1 MFLLMEKLLNLVA
14 LNYLITRKRWVRI
27 LFMIKVSDIKKD
39 FPIFE
44 RQINGNKLT
53 YLDSGAT
60 SQKPNQVIDVMSDV
74 YKNNNANVHRG
85 TYVLSSETTG
95 KYEDVRTKFQK
106 FINAYDSDEII
117 FTKGCTEGFNLLS
130 NSICKNLNQ
139 GDEIILSEIEH
150 HANIIPWQM
159 AAEKYN
165 LNIKFINVDE
175 SFNLDIDHLKSLL
188 SSKTKI
194 VSIVGESNISGMLP
208 DIKEIVTI
216 VKSKSD
222 ALFILDGA
230 QLVPHRSVDVQ
241 DLGIDF
247 LCVSGHKM
255 LGPTGIGVVWGRKEL
270 WDSMDPVYGG
280 GDMIEEVYYD
290 KATWAPVPHKFEA
303 GTPPFV
309 EAIGLGAAVDYLTNI
324 SMNEVQQHSDSLR
337 EYAKNKLENIDG
349 LNIIHSLSKNA
360 GCTFAMSIE
369 GAHATDVSLMLDTY
383 GVAVRAGH
391 HCVQPFHRKL
401 NLDATF
407 RATGYIYN
415 DEEDFDILANA
426 IEDSMK
432 MLK

>member
-1 MFLLMEKLLNLVA
+1 
-14 LNYLITRKRWVRI
+14 
-27 LFMIKVSDIKKD
+27 MIKVDDIKKD

-44 RQINGNKLT
+44 RKINGNKLT

-85 TYVLSSETTG
+85 TYVLSSETTS
-95 KYEDVRTKFQK
+95 KYEEVRVKFKK
-106 FINAYDSDEII
+106 FINAYNSDEII
-117 FTKGCTEGFNLLS
+117 FTKGCTEGFNLLA
-130 NSICKNLNQ
+130 NSLCKNLNK
-139 GDEIILSEIEH
+139 GDEVILSEIEH

-159 AAEKYN
+159 AAEKYG
-165 LNIKFINVDE
+165 LNIKYIKIDD
-175 SFNLDIDHLKSLL
+175 SYNLDLDHLNSLL
-188 SSKTKI
+188 TSKTKI
-194 VSIVGESNISGMLP
+194 VSIVGESNMSGMLP
-208 DIKEIVTI
+208 NIKEIVSN

-222 ALFILDGA
+222 AIFILDGA
-230 QLVPHRSVDVQ
+230 QLVPHRFVDVQ

-309 EAIGLGAAVDYLTNI
+309 EAIGLGVAAEYLMNI
-324 SMNEVQQHSDSLR
+324 SMSEVQQHSDSLR
-337 EYAKNKLENIDG
+337 EYAKSKLENIDG
-349 LNIIHSLSKNA
+349 LNVIHSNSKNA
-360 GCTFAMSIE
+360 GCTFAMSVE
-369 GAHATDVSLMLDTY
+369 GAHAADISLMLDTY

-401 NLDATF
+401 KLDATF

-415 DEEDFDILANA
+415 NEEDFDTLAYA
-426 IEDSMK
+426 IENSIK

>member
-1 MFLLMEKLLNLVA
+1 
-14 LNYLITRKRWVRI
+14 
-27 LFMIKVSDIKKD
+27 MIKVSDIKKD

-130 NSICKNLNQ
+130 NSICKNLSQ

-369 GAHATDVSLMLDTY
+369 GAHAADVSLMLDTY

-432 MLK
+432 ILK

>member
-1 MFLLMEKLLNLVA
+1 
-14 LNYLITRKRWVRI
+14 
-27 LFMIKVSDIKKD
+27 MIKVSDIKKD

-208 DIKEIVTI
+208 DIKEIVAI

-270 WDSMDPVYGG
+270 WASMDPVYGG

>member
-1 MFLLMEKLLNLVA
+1 
-14 LNYLITRKRWVRI
+14 
-27 LFMIKVSDIKKD
+27 MIKVSDIKKD

-85 TYVLSSETTG
+85 TYVLSSETTS

-255 LGPTGIGVVWGRKEL
+255 LGPTGIGVVWGRKEH

-391 HCVQPFHRKL
+391 HCVQTFHRKL

>member
-1 MFLLMEKLLNLVA
+1 
-14 LNYLITRKRWVRI
+14 
-27 LFMIKVSDIKKD
+27 MIKVSDIKKD

-208 DIKEIVTI
+208 DIKEIVAI

-337 EYAKNKLENIDG
+337 EYAKNKLEKIDG

>member
-1 MFLLMEKLLNLVA
+1 
-14 LNYLITRKRWVRI
+14 
-27 LFMIKVSDIKKD
+27 MIKVTNIKKD

-60 SQKPNQVIDVMSDV
+60 SQKPNQVIDEMSDV

-85 TYVLSSETTG
+85 TYVLSSETTS
-95 KYEDVRTKFQK
+95 KYENVRSKFQK

-130 NSICKNLNQ
+130 NSLCKDFSE

-159 AAEKYN
+159 AAEKYK
-165 LNIKFINVDE
+165 LKIKYIKVDE
-175 SFNLDIDHLKSLL
+175 NYNLDMNHLEELL
-188 SSKTKI
+188 SSRTKI
-194 VSIVGESNISGMLP
+194 VSIVGESNMSGMLP
-208 DIKEIVTI
+208 NIKEIVSS
-216 VKSKSD
+216 VKLKSD
-222 ALFILDGA
+222 AIFILDGA
-230 QLVPHRSVDVQ
+230 QLVPHRVVDVQ

-280 GDMIEEVYYD
+280 GDMIEEVHYD
-290 KATWAPVPHKFEA
+290 KATWAQVPHKFEA

-309 EAIGLGAAVDYLTNI
+309 EAIGLGAAVDYLQNI
-324 SMNEVQQHSDSLR
+324 SMTEVQQHSDNLR

-349 LNIIHSLSKNA
+349 LNIVHSLSKNA
-360 GCTFAMSIE
+360 GCTFSMSVD
-369 GAHATDVSLMLDTY
+369 GAHATDISLMLDTY

-415 DEEDFDILANA
+415 SEEDFDTLANA
-426 IEDSMK
+426 IEDS
-432 MLK
+432 LKILK

>member
-1 MFLLMEKLLNLVA
+1 
-14 LNYLITRKRWVRI
+14 
-27 LFMIKVSDIKKD
+27 MIKVSDIKKD

-130 NSICKNLNQ
+130 NSICKNLSQ

-165 LNIKFINVDE
+165 LNIKYINVDE

-208 DIKEIVTI
+208 DIKEIVAI

-255 LGPTGIGVVWGRKEL
+255 LGPTGIGVVWGKKEL

>member
-1 MFLLMEKLLNLVA
+1 
-14 LNYLITRKRWVRI
+14 
-27 LFMIKVSDIKKD
+27 MIKVSDIKKD

-117 FTKGCTEGFNLLS
+117 FTKGCTEGFNLPS

-208 DIKEIVTI
+208 DIKEIVAI

-270 WDSMDPVYGG
+270 WDSMEPVYGG

-324 SMNEVQQHSDSLR
+324 SMNEVQQHSDILR
-337 EYAKNKLENIDG
+337 EYAKNKLANIDG

>member
-1 MFLLMEKLLNLVA
+1 
-14 LNYLITRKRWVRI
+14 
-27 LFMIKVSDIKKD
+27 MIKVSDIKKD

-60 SQKPNQVIDVMSDV
+60 SQKPNQVIDVMSEV

-130 NSICKNLNQ
+130 NSICKNLSQ

-208 DIKEIVTI
+208 DIKEIVAI

-270 WDSMDPVYGG
+270 WDSLDPVYGG

>member
-1 MFLLMEKLLNLVA
+1 
-14 LNYLITRKRWVRI
+14 
-27 LFMIKVSDIKKD
+27 MIKVSDIKKD

-130 NSICKNLNQ
+130 NSICKNLSQ

-208 DIKEIVTI
+208 DIKEIVAI

-270 WDSMDPVYGG
+270 WDSLDPVYGG

-360 GCTFAMSIE
+360 GCTFAMSID